1 MNIKSS
7 AYDLYRQ
14 TFGEDKAFDTLLF
27 DNFFENCRYI
37 VENEQVVSMLFELP
51 VTLIKEGERLPLCYV
66 YAAAT
71 HPDYRG
77 RGLASRLVEEA
88 CARHPRVILRP
99 AEEGLQAFYGRLGF
113 KGCTA
118 HSTGD
123 GQPCISGNEVI
134 SRMAAPIEKESFCL
148 MFKGEGFDLP
158 EGTVFPHSMP

>member
-14 TFGEDKAFDTLLF
+14 AFGAEKDFDTLLF

-37 VENEQVVSMLFELP
+37 VENNRVVSMLFELP
-51 VTLIKEGERLPLCYV
+51 MTLIKDGERLPLCYV

-71 HPDYRG
+71 HPDCRG
-77 RGLASRLVEEA
+77 RGLASRLVEET

-99 AEEGLQAFYGRLGF
+99 AEKGLQAFYGRLGF
-113 KGCTA
+113 NSCTA
-118 HSTGD
+118 QSTGE
-123 GQPCISGNEVI
+123 GEPFISGGEVI
-134 SRMAAPIEKESFCL
+134 TQMAEPVEKESFCL

-158 EGTVFPHSMP
+158 DGTVFPHSMP